1 MMDVFRTDQRDATVK
16 AGTTIV
22 VMYCPPD
29 RDVGRVT
36 RTIDLQ
42 AHLHQF
48 AAASRTSIATGVPDV
63 HQGRVGDAWAAEL
76 WTSGV
81 LEWVCGSAAPC
92 TAHEDWMTAEHD
104 YDYTI
109 AIYPH
114 GAKSA
119 WHTNDPPG
127 GSVANTDG
135 SVRRGCVNSLYAA
148 NPNSWS
154 MMRFCARTVLSLIPS
169 SWPL

>member
-81 LEWVCGSAAPC
+81 LAWVCGSDAPC

-114 GAKSA
+114 GAKL
-119 WHTNDPPG
+119 G
-127 GSVANTDG
+127 GVGMA
-135 SVRRGCVNSLYAA
+135 Y
-148 NPNSWS
+148 
-154 MMRFCARTVLSLIPS
+154 
-169 SWPL
+169 